1 METKQEIKLEDVFN
15 DEKRQAIKEF
25 IDKQEIKYMTTHE
38 FNKKYKDY
46 LEEGHYG
53 LDINIPSVIE
63 YLDSI
68 FDKGLVTIPGFKYSQ
83 IKLKF
88 NMSRFYFDTDMP
100 NSLETIISNG
110 IEEKI
115 NKLVKE
121 YDANRMSEALLGGYL

>member
-1 METKQEIKLEDVFN
+1 
-15 DEKRQAIKEF
+15 
-25 IDKQEIKYMTTHE
+25 MTINE
-38 FNKKYKDY
+38 FNQKYKDY

-88 NMSRFYFDTDMP
+88 NMARFYFDTDMP
-100 NSLETIISNG
+100 NPLETIISNG

-115 NKLVKE
+115 NKLIK
-121 YDANRMSEALLGGYL
+121 

>member
-63 YLDSI
+63 YLDST

-88 NMSRFYFDTDMP
+88 NMSRFYFDTNMP
-100 NSLETIISNG
+100 KSLETIISNG

>member
-63 YLDSI
+63 YLDST

-100 NSLETIISNG
+100 KSLETIISNG

>member
-1 METKQEIKLEDVFN
+1 
-15 DEKRQAIKEF
+15 
-25 IDKQEIKYMTTHE
+25 MTANE

-53 LDINIPSVIE
+53 LDINIPSVVN

-68 FDKGLVTIPGFKYSQ
+68 FDKGLVNITGFKYSQ

-88 NMSRFYFDTDMP
+88 NMARFYFDTDMP
-100 NSLETIISNG
+100 NLLETIISNG

-115 NKLVKE
+115 NKLVAE
-121 YDANRMSEALLGGYL
+121 YDKEKKDLDKSK

>member
-1 METKQEIKLEDVFN
+1 
-15 DEKRQAIKEF
+15 
-25 IDKQEIKYMTTHE
+25 MTTQE

-68 FDKGLVTIPGFKYSQ
+68 MEYGLTNITGFKYSQ

-88 NMSRFYFDTDMP
+88 NMARFYFNTDLIP
-100 NSLETIISNG
+100 KSLDRIISNG
-110 IEEKI
+110 IEEEI
-115 NKLVKE
+115 NRLVKE
-121 YDANRMSEALLGGYL
+121 YDAKNMNEALLGGQL